1 MEDSF
6 AYLLGFALIAV
17 VLPMLSRKFKSGRNV
32 RDFEHKRRSGKLLDD
47 FDEGNDF
54 VDKYSR

>member
-1 MEDSF
+1 MDN
-6 AYLLGFALIAV
+6 YVYWIVIGLIV
-17 VLPMLSRKFKSGRNV
+17 IVLPMLSKKFNSSKKA
-32 RDFEHKRRSGKLLDD
+32 RDFEYKRRNGKILDN

>member
-6 AYLLGFALIAV
+6 IYLLAIVLIAV
-17 VLPMLSRKFKSGRNV
+17 VLPLLSRKFISSKNA
-32 RDFEHKRRSGKLLDD
+32 RDFEHKRRNGKILDN
-47 FDEGNDF
+47 FDEENDF